1 METSKLA
8 PAWCLVLK
16 ELQSCLQSGRKTFR
30 KHTAPIIRAFIPST
44 SQLHFTLQLCPLTKT
59 LYTLNAQMLTRITWA
74 HLQPLL
80 CWLLKMSESNT
91 EPIPEFPSWNP
102 KTEVHISEPYW
113 QINWILNYLLPVV
126 YVRSAWILHQPL
138 FLDPQIDKNEST
150 VFPYLNYLFKPYYSG
165 VGTSYYIQ
173 KLFWST
179 SLILLYSQ
187 YNIMKTVQDFI
198 TCSHT
203 LLA

>member
-1 METSKLA
+1 MLRCSPESL
-8 PAWCLVLK
+8 
-16 ELQSCLQSGRKTFR
+16 G
-30 KHTAPIIRAFIPST
+30 PIYNPSFVGCWRCQKVT
-44 SQLHFTLQLCPLTKT
+44 RSQ
-59 LYTLNAQMLTRITWA
+59 YLN
-74 HLQPLL
+74 
-80 CWLLKMSESNT
+80 
-91 EPIPEFPSWNP
+91 FPSWNP

-150 VFPYLNYLFKPYYSG
+150 VFPYLDYLFKPYYSG

-173 KLFWST
+173 K
-179 SLILLYSQ
+179 LILLYSQ

-203 LLA
+203 LLHKVHAHKHHF